1 MARGR
6 LAKIGMLRRLIRV
19 KSTLP
24 RHPSPPPRCA
34 VSHCAVSRRAA
45 PPAAPRRSSRY
56 RGAFTRPARWH
67 GAFTRPARWHGV
79 PARSRPAQRAGTPQ
93 QWSQCAGTPQ
103 QWSQRAITPHPR
115 PLHVEIRVALHPAES
130 VATLRHRYRHS
141 IRLGVQ
147 FVATDCMA
155 NRRRS
160 VSSRLGH
167 LYVSKERQG
176 PGRPNLRRPHGT
188 RARALSHLGR
198 LRVSCATCQCSD
210 VGRPPTRE
218 GAVLPR
224 RPRAPSTRQ
233 ASAQKRPAPRG
244 CGPTKAGCESISR
257 RWK

>member
-1 MARGR
+1 MRGR
-6 LAKIGMLRRLIRV
+6 AVPLAA
-19 KSTLP
+19 
-24 RHPSPPPRCA
+24 PPRR
-34 VSHCAVSRRAA
+34 AVSRRAVPLAA
-45 PPAAPRRSSRY
+45 PPRPPRCSSRY

-67 GAFTRPARWHGV
+67 GAS
-79 PARSRPAQRAGTPQ
+79 ARSRPAQRAITPQ
-93 QWSQCAGTPQ
+93 QWSQCA
-103 QWSQRAITPHPR
+103 ITPHPR
-115 PLHVEIRVALHPAES
+115 PLCVEIRVALHPTES

-141 IRLGVQ
+141 IRLSVQ

-176 PGRPNLRRPHGT
+176 PGRPNRRRPHGT
-188 RARALSHLGR
+188 RAYASSHLGR
-198 LRVSCATCQCSD
+198 LCVSCATCQCSD
-210 VGRPPTRE
+210 VDRPPTRE

-224 RPRAPSTRQ
+224 RPRTPSTRQ

>member
-1 MARGR
+1 M
-6 LAKIGMLRRLIRV
+6 
-19 KSTLP
+19 
-24 RHPSPPPRCA
+24 
-34 VSHCAVSRRAA
+34 SHCAVSRRAA

-67 GAFTRPARWHGV
+67 GV

-93 QWSQCAGTPQ
+93 QWSQRAGTPQ
-103 QWSQRAITPHPR
+103 QRGQRAGTPHPR

-141 IRLGVQ
+141 IRLSVQ

-176 PGRPNLRRPHGT
+176 PGRPNCRRPHGT
-188 RARALSHLGR
+188 RAHASSHLGR
-198 LRVSCATCQCSD
+198 LCVSCATCQGSD

-224 RPRAPSTRQ
+224 RPRVPSTRQ
-233 ASAQKRPAPRG
+233 AGAQKRPAPRG